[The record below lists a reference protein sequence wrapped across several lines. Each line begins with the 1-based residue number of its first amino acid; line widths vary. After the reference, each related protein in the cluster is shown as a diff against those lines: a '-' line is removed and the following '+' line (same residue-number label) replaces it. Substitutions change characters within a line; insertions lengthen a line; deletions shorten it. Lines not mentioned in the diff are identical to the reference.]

1 MKTFEF
7 EVTEL
12 HEVKKVYYIETETKG
27 EALRK
32 AKNGD
37 WDDASPDEFTG
48 HIQSRKV
55 VYKRKRIK

>member
-1 MKTFEF
+1 MKTFKF

-12 HEVKKVYYIETETKG
+12 HEVKKIYYIEAKTKG

-32 AKNGD
+32 ARYGD

-48 HIQSRKV
+48 HIHSRKI